1 MSQLSP
7 FTYGGLSITEAVI
20 IDDIP
25 YLTRQGIGEW
35 LEYSE
40 PRKQIQKIIE
50 RNPHIESYSV
60 VVNLT
65 ATDGKNYDTNVY
77 HPIGFLLIVM
87 ESGQPKAKEKKV
99 EVAEFVWHFS
109 NPGSERLSPKGRR
122 ALAARVTTLVSKL
135 PAIRDVLVL
144 RETWA
149 EITALCDK
157 LGRPYP
163 DITQLGKSVQ
173 QLSLEAMDISSLLPR
188 QPVA

>member
-1 MSQLSP
+1 MSKLSP
-7 FTYGGLSITEAVI
+7 FTYGDLSITEAVI

-35 LEYSE
+35 LEYAD
-40 PRKQIQKIIE
+40 PQNAIYKILE
-50 RNPHIESYSV
+50 RNPHIEAHST
-60 VVNLT
+60 VVNLST
-65 ATDGKNYDTNVY
+65 VDGKNREVNVY

-109 NPGSERLSPKGRR
+109 NPGTERLSPKERR

-149 EITALCDK
+149 EITTLCDK

-173 QLSLEAMDISSLLPR
+173 QLSLEAMDVGALLPR
-188 QPVA
+188 QPGA

>member
-1 MSQLSP
+1 MSKLSS
-7 FTYGGLSITEAVI
+7 FTYGDFALTQTVL

-25 YLTRQGIGEW
+25 HITRQGIGEW
-35 LEYSE
+35 LEYAD
-40 PRKQIQKIIE
+40 PQKQIDKIIE
-50 RNPHIESYSV
+50 RNPHLEIHSV
-60 VVNLT
+60 PVKLT

-109 NPGSERLSPKGRR
+109 NPGTERLAPKERR
-122 ALAARVTTLVSKL
+122 ALAARITTLVSKL

-173 QLSLEAMDISSLLPR
+173 QLSLEAMDVGALLPR
-188 QPVA
+188 QPGA